1 MGHHHHVS
9 FFFISVGDASETI
22 RKIVVTLIHSFIRKS
37 KAIMRS
43 SSSRIFYSSRSLLVV
58 VVVTLFFLQTAH
70 AFARQLQS
78 RSPTPRTFGTRQQ
91 RLGKSVVARYLS
103 ESESSENQ
111 VDVDV
116 DVDVQ
121 EEDSSSPRSHAA
133 DIFTSPLVSFLPAL
147 PQNYTLV
154 SPAADILELQADQ
167 RLVCIGDVHG
177 DLQALQEFLTLA
189 GVYSKDNDDDD
200 DGGGGGGGI
209 QWTGGNTILV
219 QCGDILDR
227 GSEELA
233 CFSLLTQLSQLAG
246 NDGGQVICLF
256 GNHEALNTL
265 GLFQYATSDSEYE
278 RLLAPSI
285 DQSLDTR
292 NWRIQYVGN
301 QPARWAAYE
310 PGGLLANSLLAH
322 MKVAVQVGRT
332 VCVHAGLT
340 VEHLNDNGGISGMN
354 QQAQEWVR
362 QVVSTNVTY
371 NNQGNYTHLRQA
383 MVEANARQQH
393 YIDTCPA
400 FLSGGIG
407 ASSPVWM
414 RDYSS
419 PNDMPPKN
427 VEAQR
432 MIDAALAQLNVDR
445 MVMGHTVQRQI
456 NGALN
461 GKAWRIDVGAS
472 RGVTAGTPEVLQ
484 VQLVN
489 GTEVVTILTKN
500 GKVPARERQL
510 TAFVNML

>member
-1 MGHHHHVS
+1 
-9 FFFISVGDASETI
+9 
-22 RKIVVTLIHSFIRKS
+22 
-37 KAIMRS
+37 MRS
-43 SSSRIFYSSRSLLVV
+43 SSSTTSYSSGSLLAVV
-58 VVVTLFFLQTAH
+58 ITWLFLQTIS
-70 AFARQLQS
+70 AFVLQA
-78 RSPTPRTFGTRQQ
+78 RSPPRTFGTRQQ
-91 RLGKSVVARYLS
+91 RLGKAVVSRYLS
-103 ESESSENQ
+103 ESESSSVDKQ
-111 VDVDV
+111 VDAND
-116 DVDVQ
+116 DP
-121 EEDSSSPRSHAA
+121 SPTNDA
-133 DIFTSPLVSFLPAL
+133 DISTSPLVSLIPSF

-154 SPAADILELQADQ
+154 SPAADSIELQPDQ

-177 DLQALQEFLTLA
+177 DLQALQNFLTLA
-189 GVYSKDNDDDD
+189 GVYSNNNNDD
-200 DGGGGGGGI
+200 GGI

-227 GSEELA
+227 GSQELA

-246 NDGGQVICLF
+246 KDGGQVICLF
-256 GNHEALNTL
+256 GNHEALNSL

-285 DQSLDTR
+285 DFFFQSLDTH

-310 PGGLLANSLLAH
+310 PGGLLANSLLAN

-340 VEHLNDNGGISGMN
+340 VEHLNDYGGISGMN
-354 QQAQEWVR
+354 QQAQDWVR
-362 QVVSTNVTY
+362 QVVSTNVTI
-371 NNQGNYTHLRQA
+371 NNQGNYSNIRQA

-427 VEAQR
+427 PDAQK
-432 MIDAALAQLNVDR
+432 MIDAALTKLDADR
-445 MVMGHTVQRQI
+445 MVMGHTVQSEI

-461 GKAWRIDVGAS
+461 GKAWRVDVGAS
-472 RGVTAGTPEVLQ
+472 RGVMAGTPEVLQ

-489 GTEVVTILTKN
+489 GTEVVSILTKN
-500 GKVPARERQL
+500 GKVAASERQV